1 MSLNKAQMI
10 ERVRHLRNL
19 DTHTANKAV
28 NVVLDEIS
36 NALSEGN
43 RVEIRGFGVFAP
55 THRKPRIGRNPR
67 TGEKVDVD
75 GKVALAFRAS
85 RHILNRLNDAND

>member
-10 ERVRHLRNL
+10 ERVRHARNL
-19 DTHTANKAV
+19 DMQTANKAV

-36 NALSEGN
+36 NALATGN

-67 TGEKVDVD
+67 TGEKVEVD

-85 RHILNRLNDAND
+85 RHILTRLNDAGD

>member
-1 MSLNKAQMI
+1 MI
-10 ERVRHLRNL
+10 ERVRHSRNL
-19 DTHTANKAV
+19 DTHTANRAV
-28 NVVLDEIS
+28 NVVLNEICT
-36 NALSEGN
+36 ALAEGN

-67 TGEKVDVD
+67 TGEKVEVD

-85 RHILNRLNDAND
+85 RHILSRLNDVTE

>member
-10 ERVRHLRNL
+10 ERVRHVRNL

-85 RHILNRLNDAND
+85 RHILNRLNETND

>member
-10 ERVRHLRNL
+10 ERVRHARNL
-19 DTHTANKAV
+19 DTHTANRAV

-36 NALSEGN
+36 TALAEGN

-55 THRKPRIGRNPR
+55 TQRKPRIGRNPR
-67 TGEKVDVD
+67 TGEKVEVD

-85 RHILNRLNDAND
+85 RHILGRLNDTAE